1 MSEIEIIASLLLVI
15 MLLMVLGIMILN
27 RKLNTLE
34 KKSALDTTSEN
45 YTLLKIKK
53 VLEEIHEEIRTDQVA
68 QHSAA
73 TNNSVKKIGDVSQQ
87 YVIEEMQ
94 YVIKEI

>member
-1 MSEIEIIASLLLVI
+1 MSELQIITSLLLVI

-27 RKLNTLE
+27 RKLHSLGR
-34 KKSALDTTSEN
+34 KSALDTTSEN

-53 VLEEIHEEIRTDQVA
+53 VLDEIHEEIRTDQVMD
-68 QHSAA
+68 HPVEV
-73 TNNSVKKIGDVSQQ
+73 NNSVQEIGHIAQHYIVK
-87 YVIEEMQ
+87 EMR